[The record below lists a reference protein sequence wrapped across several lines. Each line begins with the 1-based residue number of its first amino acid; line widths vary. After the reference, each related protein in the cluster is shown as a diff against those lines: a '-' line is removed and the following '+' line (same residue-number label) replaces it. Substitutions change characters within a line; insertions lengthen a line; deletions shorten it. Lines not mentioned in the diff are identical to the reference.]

1 MIALRH
7 GLHFKNSNRTQISNP
22 SLPPLRRVQRPH
34 TIRNAMSTIYL
45 FITFMYI
52 NLALHTLRV
61 RIQPSALWP
70 KASDYTT
77 PTSLVSLGLEI
88 SVLKCSTKETCFM
101 RVSPSVCVSVCVSE
115 CTISNGTWSIE
126 YTQAQTHSQTSDRFN
141 IFMAPA
147 QDTWLCR
154 ARCKRARSFA
164 QICSKCQEI
173 ALPA

>member
-1 MIALRH
+1 MGFTLRT
-7 GLHFKNSNRTQISNP
+7 RTVHRSVTP
-22 SLPPLRRVQRPH
+22 RSPLRRVQRPH

-101 RVSPSVCVSVCVSE
+101 RVSQCMCVCE
-115 CTISNGTWSIE
+115 CTISNGTWSTE

-147 QDTWLCR
+147 QDT
-154 ARCKRARSFA
+154 
-164 QICSKCQEI
+164 
-173 ALPA
+173 